1 MHIEIP
7 ENIDPLYV
15 FNSYVGCADVSIMGF
30 HGLWALLPIVLRIHL
45 PYWSGIV

>member
-15 FNSYVGCADVSIMGF
+15 FSWYVGCADVSIMGF
-30 HGLWALLPIVLRIHL
+30 HGHEHRCL
-45 PYWSGIV
+45 